1 MTENKKRVLW
11 IFVSSASHVFVLFCV
26 CLFLGVNGFL
36 YLFFVREG
44 DLDVVV
50 RYFNNFCFVYLF
62 CSKIFV
68 LSISDLS
75 LYI

>member
-1 MTENKKRVLW
+1 MSGLAC
-11 IFVSSASHVFVLFCV
+11 FCSFLCLFV
-26 CLFLGVNGFL
+26 CLFLDVNRFL

-68 LSISDLS
+68 LTFD
-75 LYI
+75 